1 MNVVR
6 GLGVLDVD
14 AWQLSGLQPQTQYE
28 VQVRLANANGWGPWE
43 GVLATTKREGEEED
57 TGPGPQASGL
67 AAMGM

>member
-1 MNVVR
+1 
-6 GLGVLDVD
+6 VLDVD

-43 GVLATTKREGEEED
+43 GVLATTKREGEEEED
-57 TGPGPQASGL
+57 TGPQASGL